1 MLVEFKTR
9 LLDLEALGKLIVVLN
24 SDDARELGTVSSDR
38 VKLKT
43 NSSEVVAIVNTTSGM
58 PKGTLG
64 VFKEVQKRLHLKN
77 GDPIDVRL
85 AERPESLNAI
95 REKIHG
101 ERLVASKYE
110 QIVEDVVENHLSE
123 IELAAFI
130 TALEIHGMSIEEN
143 EALSK
148 AMIRK
153 GKTVNFHKDRILDKH
168 SIGGVPG
175 DKTTLLVVPIIASAG
190 YTIPKSSSRAITSPA
205 GTADRMEAIC
215 PVNLRI
221 DEIMDVVDKTGAC
234 IVWGGALDLAPADD
248 LFIQIEYPLSIDP
261 LLLPSILSKKKA
273 MGSTNVVID
282 IPVGK
287 GAKMKN
293 LSETRQLAEEFIV
306 LGSRLGMHIE
316 CAVTEGNQPIGK
328 AIGPNLE
335 AREALE
341 TLMGS
346 GPPDLIDKATSL
358 AGILFEMVGET
369 EGKAKALDLLKS
381 GKAMEKMSQIIKA
394 QGGNPD
400 IKPED
405 ISLGTYWSDIYTS
418 RKGRILDIDN
428 RGIANIC
435 RVAGA
440 PGDKKAGLLLYAKL
454 GDEVSKNDPLFR
466 IYSDSRNR
474 LEQAKTLAERIKPL
488 TVGEKIGENMLITQ
502 IKGVY
507 RPGEDFILVR

>member
-1 MLVEFKTR
+1 MKFKTR

-24 SDDARELGTVSSDR
+24 ADDARELGTISSDR

-43 NSSEVVAIVNTTSGM
+43 DSMEVVAIVNTTSGV
-58 PKGTLG
+58 PIGTLG
-64 VFKEVQKRLHLKN
+64 VFKEVQRRLHLKN
-77 GDPIDVRL
+77 GDPIEVKL
-85 AERPESLNAI
+85 ADRPESLNAI

-101 ERLVASKYE
+101 ERLVPAKYE

-130 TALEIHGMSIEEN
+130 TALEIHGMSMEEN

-153 GKTVNFHKDRILDKH
+153 GKTINFHRDRILDKH

-175 DKTTLLVVPIIASAG
+175 DKTTLIVVPIIASAG

-221 DEIMDVVDKTGAC
+221 EEIMNAVDRTGAC

-248 LFIQIEYPLSIDP
+248 LFIQVEYPLSIDP

-273 MGSTNVVID
+273 MGSTHVVID
-282 IPVGK
+282 IPIGK
-287 GAKMKN
+287 GTKIKT
-293 LSETRQLAEEFIV
+293 LSEARQLAEEFIV
-306 LGSRLGMHIE
+306 LGSRLEMHIE

-328 AIGPNLE
+328 SIGPNLE

-341 TLMGS
+341 TLMGD
-346 GPPDLIDKATSL
+346 GPQDLIDKATSL
-358 AGILFEMVGET
+358 AGMLFEMVGEKN
-369 EGKAKALDLLKS
+369 GKAKALDLLKS
-381 GKAMEKMSQIIKA
+381 GKAMEKMRQIIEA

-400 IKPED
+400 IKPKDIILGSYWVDINSTKKGRVLD
-405 ISLGTYWSDIYTS
+405 IS
-418 RKGRILDIDN
+418 N
-428 RGIANIC
+428 RAIANIS
-435 RVAGA
+435 RAAGA
-440 PGDKKAGLLLYAKL
+440 PGDKKAGIRLYTKL
-454 GDEVSKNDPLFR
+454 GDEVSEGDPLFR
-466 IYSDSRNR
+466 IYSDSGNR
-474 LEQAKTLAERIKPL
+474 LEQARILAEKIPPL
-488 TVGEKIGENMLITQ
+488 HVGEKIGEKMLISQ